1 MKDSQCSL
9 AKIQKLSQVVMLS
22 TLMSLASTDVK
33 ASDAIM
39 QVLQERRCS
48 GCQLADA
55 DLVHADLRDADL
67 SDAKLMR
74 ANLGQAQLDGAD
86 LSGADLSF
94 TSLRGASLRGANL
107 TRTRLYGTD
116 LRDADLTGAQLTPN
130 ALDNA
135 HWQGA
140 NGITDGI
147 RSHAALHNAGVEAF
161 QAGRWPAAEQL
172 FSEAIRSQ
180 PKNPLSWVARGISRS
195 EQAKDERAA
204 TDFRFAAALYDAQGS
219 KEWSKQL
226 NKAAD
231 LVSQRRFQDRSPNEG
246 KGIGG
251 QLLEGAISSLQM
263 LTPIA
268 LKALTPLGLGF

>member
-33 ASDAIM
+33 ASDALI

-116 LRDADLTGAQLTPN
+116 LRDADLTGAQLTTN
-130 ALDNA
+130 ALDEA

-140 NGITDGI
+140 NGIEAGI
-147 RSHAALHNAGVEAF
+147 RSHPALHNAGVEAF
-161 QAGRWPAAEQL
+161 QDGRWSAAELL
-172 FSEAIRSQ
+172 FSDAISSQ
-180 PKNPLSWVARGISRS
+180 PGEPLSWVARGISRERLGKYQMAMKDLKYAGEIFSSRGQTHYS
-195 EQAKDERAA
+195 EQLQTAINNIEKMPSKIH
-204 TDFRFAAALYDAQGS
+204 TGNGIGSAALSGLLDTS
-219 KEWSKQL
+219 KTLIPLAMK
-226 NKAAD
+226 
-231 LVSQRRFQDRSPNEG
+231 
-246 KGIGG
+246 
-251 QLLEGAISSLQM
+251 LLA
-263 LTPIA
+263 PA
-268 LKALTPLGLGF
+268 LGF